1 MVKASP
7 FIHQPDR
14 VARKASD
21 VSAADWRYQTHVKNT
36 ILFHVCRY
44 GFSQGWKSLCNT
56 VVYMIKINITRI
68 LTFFCEFVD
77 LFSILV
83 KLTDILLELNYG
95 QFYY

>member
-7 FIHQPDR
+7 FIRQPDR
-14 VARKASD
+14 VARKVSD

-68 LTFFCEFVD
+68 LTFGKFPFCF
-77 LFSILV
+77 FANS
-83 KLTDILLELNYG
+83 
-95 QFYY
+95 